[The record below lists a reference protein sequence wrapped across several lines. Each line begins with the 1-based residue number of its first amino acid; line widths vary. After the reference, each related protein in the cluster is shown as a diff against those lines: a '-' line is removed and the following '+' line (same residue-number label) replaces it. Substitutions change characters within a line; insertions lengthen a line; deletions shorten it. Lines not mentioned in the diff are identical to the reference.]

1 MNLQERKELVDLLS
15 KKANVIN
22 QKAILLLAVTGG
34 VGAYTVKFLFES
46 ENRAVGYLFAIVFLL
61 SSIGLFINYTKL
73 HKIEMKMEEFENV

>member
-1 MNLQERKELVDLLS
+1 MIDLLS

-46 ENRAVGYLFAIVFLL
+46 ENIAVGYLFAIVFLL

-73 HKIEMKMEEFENV
+73 HKIEMKMEELENV